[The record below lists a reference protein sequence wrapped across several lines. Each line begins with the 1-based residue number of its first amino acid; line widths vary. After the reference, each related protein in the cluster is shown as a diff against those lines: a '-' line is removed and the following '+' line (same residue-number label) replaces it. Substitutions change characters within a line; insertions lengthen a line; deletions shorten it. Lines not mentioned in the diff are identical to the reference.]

1 MCVHHKQVCLLGI
14 VENSVFLTRGLSLTI
29 QPSLQVMEG
38 VKNDGDGKP
47 KEVKIKGAPGNS
59 LGACVAK
66 AAEWTLEKA
75 NSTSLMGW

>member
-1 MCVHHKQVCLLGI
+1 
-14 VENSVFLTRGLSLTI
+14 
-29 QPSLQVMEG
+29 MEG

-59 LGACVAK
+59 LRACVAK

-75 NSTSLMGW
+75 NSTTSQEACTNKAS